1 MQRLFLLTAL
11 VSASS
16 PSSLV
21 AAVAETTESDSDWRS
36 DLNWTELESSLSP
49 AASLIDTSYEK
60 FRDECWSEF
69 SVLAYLD
76 YSVSPN
82 PSTYNLIDRPS
93 GVCTP
98 NFFLG
103 WDTGWPR
110 PSVDGHL
117 NGTVDQYVQEMFD
130 PSAFNEIVPGYI
142 SDETNPSLNIPP
154 KVLFPSV
161 ASDVIKSIKFAKENT
176 VEISVKNSGHS
187 YTSASS
193 KKDTLNLNMNRY
205 KQYAPDG
212 ITDCDAALLGD
223 VVAKD
228 LSNQACL
235 LALARGKPAVIRVG
249 GGENFGKSFRVSCFM
264 LRLLNILSNQ
274 HNDSS
279 MFELQT
285 RFTGLL

>member
-1 MQRLFLLTAL
+1 MTSFSDVMQRLFLLTAFA
-11 VSASS
+11 SAI
-16 PSSLV
+16 V
-21 AAVAETTESDSDWRS
+21 AAAAETNGSEWGIH
-36 DLNWTELESSLSP
+36 LNWDNLASELSSS
-49 AASLIDTSYEK
+49 ASLIDTSYEK

-69 SVLAYLD
+69 SLLAYFN

-82 PSTYNLIDRPS
+82 PSTYNLIDQPS
-93 GVCTP
+93 GVCSP
-98 NFFLG
+98 SFFLG

-110 PSVDGHL
+110 PSNDGHL
-117 NGTVDQYVQEMFD
+117 NATFYQYTKEMHD
-130 PSAFNEIVPGYI
+130 LSAFAEVVPDYI
-142 SDETNPSLNIPP
+142 SDETNPSINLPP

-193 KKDTLNLNMNRY
+193 KKGTLNLNMNRY

-212 ITDCDAALLGD
+212 ISDCDAALLGD

-249 GGENFGKSFRVSCFM
+249 GGENFGKFQGIVICYVFSLFPS
-264 LRLLNILSNQ
+264 LTNTQRL
-274 HNDSS
+274 
-279 MFELQT
+279 
-285 RFTGLL
+285 